1 MQNDLGKLPV
11 NSGYLHIQNS
21 PGLEVYFSYM
31 FMIIMYTGAVKFFS
45 YPKEN
50 QKILTNILPSTA
62 FQYLF
67 LYQSHVVA
75 TFLLFC
81 FLCTG
86 YRLRTD
92 AMPLLDT
99 IKIINN
105 EQVFLL

>member
-11 NSGYLHIQNS
+11 DSGYFHIQNF

-31 FMIIMYTGAVKFFS
+31 FMITMYTGAVRFFS

-50 QKILTNILPSTA
+50 QKILSNILPSTA

-75 TFLLFC
+75 TFPLFSVQ
-81 FLCTG
+81 
-86 YRLRTD
+86 R
-92 AMPLLDT
+92 
-99 IKIINN
+99 I
-105 EQVFLL
+105 